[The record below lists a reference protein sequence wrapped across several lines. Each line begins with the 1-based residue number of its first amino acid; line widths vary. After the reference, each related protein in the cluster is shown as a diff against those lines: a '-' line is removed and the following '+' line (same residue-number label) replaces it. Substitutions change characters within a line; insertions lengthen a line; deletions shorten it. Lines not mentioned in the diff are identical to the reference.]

1 MKFNPRAI
9 LFDLDGVIVNSENVW
24 LISLNKTLEYY
35 NKQNINVSIFN
46 KRFWGNDVNNT
57 LKVLNLPKKALDIV
71 NDFYV
76 ENIDKVEIFSDVK
89 STLENLNNYKK
100 AVITNTPKNIAVYL
114 LIKFDILKYFDFIVT
129 SDDVKYGKP
138 NSEIIIK
145 ACNLL
150 NIKTSEIIIIGDT
163 ISDIEAGKSI
173 GSTVIGIKINA
184 DYYINKIS
192 DILKLLDL

>member
-1 MKFNPRAI
+1 MKFKPRAI

-35 NKQNINVSIFN
+35 NKQDIKASIFN
-46 KRFWGNDVNNT
+46 NKYWGNDVNNT
-57 LKVLNLPKKALDIV
+57 LKVLNLPNKALEII

-100 AVITNTPKNIAVYL
+100 VVITNTPKNIALYL
-114 LIKFDILKYFDFIVT
+114 LKKFDILKYFNFIVT

-138 NSEIIIK
+138 HPEIIIK
-145 ACNLL
+145 ACDLL
-150 NIKTSEIIIIGDT
+150 NINTSEVIIIGDT
-163 ISDIEAGKSI
+163 ISDIEAGKKSN
-173 GSTVIGIKINA
+173 SMVIGLNIDA
-184 DYYINKIS
+184 DFRVNKLSEII
-192 DILKLLDL
+192 DILN